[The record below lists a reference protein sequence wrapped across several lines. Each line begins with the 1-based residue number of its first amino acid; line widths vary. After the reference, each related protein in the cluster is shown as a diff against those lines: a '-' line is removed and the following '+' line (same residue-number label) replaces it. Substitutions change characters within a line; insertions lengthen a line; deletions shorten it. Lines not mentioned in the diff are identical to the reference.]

1 MVVTAVPAV
10 AHRSVVT
17 GVSLLVKGFRFS
29 VLNCGFL
36 PLFCWGSSV
45 CRALAIAEGEV
56 LDLLSYLHVS
66 SDAML
71 LHREADCTSY
81 TCKTL

>member
-17 GVSLLVKGFRFS
+17 GVSLLVKGFRLS

-45 CRALAIAEGEV
+45 CRTLAIAEGEV
-56 LDLLSYLHVS
+56 LDLLSYYMSPV
-66 SDAML
+66 ML
-71 LHREADCTSY
+71 CCSTEKQLHRLYE
-81 TCKTL
+81 LHL